1 MNEKLKKLLIARG
14 LKADATDAE
23 ATAYMKAENI
33 EVINA
38 SGETPEIKTITAASA
53 PVVSPEVAAL
63 RAESVRIAG
72 INALN
77 GDLTIKAAAITNG
90 DSVDKTELALL
101 RASRPSAPGVMIAK
115 PQDLDSAI
123 LVCAALMKKG
133 YPMAKLEKQF
143 DQKTLNAA
151 DRRRSV
157 SFKGMIAACC
167 ALDGRMAPEI
177 NASPDEWIRAGFSGG
192 SLSGILSNLAN
203 KVLELPFESNAD
215 AAAVFQV
222 CKEIP
227 LNDLKQHSMYRLL
240 TGSKLPEV
248 PGGGPLEYDYLQES
262 SRTIQAKT
270 HGKLIGI
277 TRDMIIND
285 DLLAFMSLP
294 EKISRDGFEQFA
306 DDFVNMLEV
315 LAVAGGAAAF
325 FGSTNKNV
333 DTSSKIPNG
342 TGYAVMKKLF
352 AAMLDDA
359 GKRIGVR
366 PAMVITPTALTAEA
380 ESAYASLNLLAT
392 AFNKD
397 ATASQV
403 TGDANINRGKYKPIE
418 ISRLSSDSVWYPIA
432 DPNIVPAFAVGFL
445 NGRRT
450 PTVEEVAVAPE
461 YLGRAFRV
469 IWDYAFALDN
479 YQGALR
485 MS

>member
-1 MNEKLKKLLIARG
+1 MNKKLKALLIARG

-23 ATAYMKAENI
+23 AEAYIKAENI

-38 SGETPEIKTITAASA
+38 SGETPEIKVVTAAA
-53 PVVSPEVAAL
+53 PVVNADVAAL

-72 INALN
+72 INALT

-90 DSVDKTELALL
+90 DSIEKAELALL
-101 RASRPSAPGVMIAK
+101 RASRPAAPGILVSK
-115 PQDLDSAI
+115 PADLDANI
-123 LVCAALMKKG
+123 ITAAALMKNG
-133 YPMAKLEKQF
+133 YPMVKLEKAF
-143 DQKTLNAA
+143 DQKTLQAA

-167 ALDGRMAPEI
+167 MMDGRMAPEI
-177 NASPDEWIRAGFSGG
+177 NASPDEWIRAGFSSG

-227 LNDLKQHSMYRLL
+227 LNDLKQHSMYRLY

-306 DDFVNMLEV
+306 DDFVRMLEV
-315 LAVAGGAAAF
+315 TAVAGGADAF
-325 FGSTNKNV
+325 FHSTHKNV
-333 DTSSKIPNG
+333 DTSSKTPND
-342 TGYAVMKKLF
+342 TGLALMKKMF
-352 AAMLDDA
+352 GAMTDDT
-359 GKRIGVR
+359 GKKIGVR
-366 PAMVITPTALTAEA
+366 PAMIITPTALSAAAEVMFQ
-380 ESAYASLNLLAT
+380 SLNLISVAYNKNGT
-392 AFNKD
+392 AD
-397 ATASQV
+397 GLG
-403 TGDANINRGKYKPIE
+403 GDANINRGKYKPVE
-418 ISRLSSDSVWYPIA
+418 ITRLSSDSVWYPIA
-432 DPNIVPAFAVGFL
+432 DPNVVPAFAVGFL

-450 PTVEEVAVAPE
+450 PTVEEVQVAPE

-479 YQGALR
+479 YQGAIR